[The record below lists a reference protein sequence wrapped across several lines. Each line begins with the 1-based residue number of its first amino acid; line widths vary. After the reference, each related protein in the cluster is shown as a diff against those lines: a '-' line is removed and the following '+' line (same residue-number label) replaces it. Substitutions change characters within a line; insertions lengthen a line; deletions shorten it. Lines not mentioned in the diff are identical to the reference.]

1 LFMSVPGLD
10 IIAPS
15 LCHNPGEMLEGLIKT
30 IERPTIFI
38 EHKTNYAK
46 NLHRD
51 NIGDFYIIRDHID
64 NQNQNLILT
73 MYPDE
78 TPDILIITYGGNVS
92 IAIKAAER
100 TFMDEEIIA
109 NVLVVSSVRPIDEEW
124 IINKVK
130 QCGKIIIVEEGNKIG
145 GWGAELSSSLNEKAY
160 DLLEGPIKRLG
171 ALDIPI
177 PASGPMENEML
188 PSAEKILNTINSIMN
203 I

>member
-1 LFMSVPGLD
+1 MSVPGLD

-15 LCHNPGEMLEGLIKT
+15 LCHNPGERLEGLIKI
-30 IERPTIFI
+30 IERPTIFVEYKI
-38 EHKTNYAK
+38 DYAK
-46 NLHRD
+46 KLYGD
-51 NIGDFYIIRDHID
+51 KTGDFFIIRDYKE

-78 TPDILIITYGGNVS
+78 DPDVLIITYGGNVS
-92 IAIKAAER
+92 IVIEAAER
-100 TFMDEEIIA
+100 AFMDEEIIT

-130 QCGKIIIVEEGNKIG
+130 QCGKIIIVEEGNRIG
-145 GWGAELSSSLNEKAY
+145 GWGAELSSSLYEKAY
-160 DLLEGPIKRLG
+160 DLVEGPIKRIG

-188 PSAEKILNTINSIMN
+188 PSAEKISNTIISIMD